1 MTGFAPFSDVRIS
14 LDLMRGG
21 GGGSMGGFGSEGM
34 IFIVISDVRWL
45 LNVLA
50 GKVVPLHKVRTRGAA
65 IPKLVHR
72 ASVRLIPYPANPSL

>member
-1 MTGFAPFSDVRIS
+1 MTGFVPFSDVRIS
-14 LDLMRGG
+14 LDLMRGWG
-21 GGGSMGGFGSEGM
+21 ESMGGFGSEGM

-50 GKVVPLHKVRTRGAA
+50 GKAVPLHEVRTRGAV

-72 ASVRLIPYPANPSL
+72 ASGRLIPYPANPSL